1 MKIEK
6 AEEIIRT
13 TNCYSYFSNEE
24 EDRAFYT
31 AYKCLVL
38 CAEMKKDVLMLKE
51 LSDPIA
57 HKIAAIFESTLDT
70 IEEEESED

>member
-1 MKIEK
+1 MKIEE

-13 TNCYSYFSNEE
+13 TNYYSTFANEA

-31 AYKCLVL
+31 AYKCVLL
-38 CAEMKKDVLMLKE
+38 CAEMKKDVIMLKE

-57 HKIAAIFESTLDT
+57 HKIAAIFESKLET
-70 IEEEESED
+70 IEEEESEG